1 MKKFLAR
8 GDLDRG
14 GATTASGI
22 LGHLGATTN
31 GARHIRKVILFCF
44 SRSRD
49 RPPQMAI
56 FNRPTECVNNT
67 PSTTAHFQRL
77 RTPAHACTH
86 FKQFLCVAHE
96 RYYKQKNHEALHQQ
110 RSIPE
115 EQLQQQQRD
124 DQRNLSAEATIH
136 AAQTSTQLNA
146 EFRVME
152 LTLLPKRT
160 SSTKSRWTSS
170 QLKLRRLKIEE
181 SKKSLHSRSEEEK
194 IPIADR

>member
-1 MKKFLAR
+1 MAR

-31 GARHIRKVILFCF
+31 GAKHIRKVILFCF
-44 SRSRD
+44 SRSRH

-86 FKQFLCVAHE
+86 LNNFFAWLTSDITNKRITKLFISSEAFP
-96 RYYKQKNHEALHQQ
+96 KNSCSSNKEMIKEISVLKHQYLHLSPL
-110 RSIPE
+110 RS
-115 EQLQQQQRD
+115 
-124 DQRNLSAEATIH
+124 
-136 AAQTSTQLNA
+136 
-146 EFRVME
+146 
-152 LTLLPKRT
+152 
-160 SSTKSRWTSS
+160 
-170 QLKLRRLKIEE
+170 
-181 SKKSLHSRSEEEK
+181 
-194 IPIADR
+194 